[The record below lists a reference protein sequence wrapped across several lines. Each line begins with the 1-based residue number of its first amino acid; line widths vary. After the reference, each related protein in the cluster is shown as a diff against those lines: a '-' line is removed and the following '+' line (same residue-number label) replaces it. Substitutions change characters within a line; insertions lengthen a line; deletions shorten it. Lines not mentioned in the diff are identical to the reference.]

1 MRARHRRPE
10 GRWGVSFEVGLM
22 PVLWALLG
30 SVRIF
35 VMMIA
40 GPLFSH
46 PALSM
51 RIRMMSAVMVAWV
64 AAPVGAPA
72 LQATQWDVGTLAGAV
87 VVEVMIGLVIGI
99 GSGLVFA
106 GFLQLGEFVAIQ
118 GGLGAARSLDPTSGA
133 SSVAIGTAFNTFA
146 MLIFLIIGGH
156 HELLRGAVASFETL
170 PIGGDLPN
178 AGVYREIA
186 ALGSVVWEL
195 AFQLAAPIT
204 VAIFV
209 QNMATGVLAR
219 AMPQL
224 NLLLVNLPL
233 HVGMMLLFVGL
244 GATEFVHAFKDVL
257 ETWPSRVFAVLVESG
272 VGG

>member
-1 MRARHRRPE
+1 MPE
-10 GRWGVSFEVGLM
+10 IGGFAKGVG
-22 PVLWALLG
+22 
-30 SVRIF
+30 
-35 VMMIA
+35 
-40 GPLFSH
+40 
-46 PALSM
+46 
-51 RIRMMSAVMVAWV
+51 
-64 AAPVGAPA
+64 
-72 LQATQWDVGTLAGAV
+72 
-87 VVEVMIGLVIGI
+87 GI
-99 GSGLVFA
+99 
-106 GFLQLGEFVAIQ
+106 LQLGEFVAIQ

-156 HELLRGAVASFETL
+156 HQLIRGAVASFESL
-170 PIGGDLPN
+170 PIGGELPDESL
-178 AGVYREIA
+178 YREIA
-186 ALGSVVWEL
+186 ALGSVIWEL
-195 AFQLAAPIT
+195 AFRLAAPIS

-233 HVGMMLLFVGL
+233 HVGTMLFLVGF

-257 ETWPSRVFAVLVESG
+257 ETWPSRVFAILMENP

>member
-1 MRARHRRPE
+1 
-10 GRWGVSFEVGLM
+10 M

-30 SVRIF
+30 SVRVF

-40 GPLFSH
+40 GPVFSH
-46 PALSM
+46 PAVSM
-51 RIRMMSAVMVAWV
+51 RIRMMAALLIAWV
-64 AAPVGAPA
+64 AAPVGTPV
-72 LQATQWDVGTLAGAV
+72 LQQAEWDVGTLAGAV
-87 VVEVMIGLVIGI
+87 MVEVMIGLVVGI

-106 GFLQLGEFVAIQ
+106 GILQLGEFVAIQ

-156 HELLRGAVASFETL
+156 HDLIRGIVASFDSL
-170 PIGGDLPN
+170 PIGGDLPDV
-178 AGVYREIA
+178 GVYREIA
-186 ALGSVVWEL
+186 ALGGVIWEL
-195 AFQLAAPIT
+195 AFQLAAPISI
-204 VAIFV
+204 AIFV

-233 HVGMMLLFVGL
+233 HVGILLFLVGF

-257 ETWPSRVFAVLVESG
+257 ELWPSRVFAILMEGGG
-272 VGG
+272 VAG

>member
-1 MRARHRRPE
+1 M
-10 GRWGVSFEVGLM
+10 SFELGLM

-40 GPLFSH
+40 GPVFSH
-46 PALSM
+46 PAVSM
-51 RIRMMSAVMVAWV
+51 RIRMMAALMVAWV
-64 AAPVGAPA
+64 AAPAAAPVLETA
-72 LQATQWDVGTLAGAV
+72 QWDVLTLAGAV
-87 VVEVMIGLVIGI
+87 LVEVMIGLVIGI

-156 HELLRGAVASFETL
+156 HELLRGAVASFDSL
-170 PIGGDLPN
+170 PIGGDLPDQS
-178 AGVYREIA
+178 VYREIA
-186 ALGSVVWEL
+186 GLGSVIWEM

-244 GATEFVHAFKDVL
+244 GAAEFVHAFKDVL
-257 ETWPSRVFAVLVESG
+257 EVWPSRVFTVLTESSL
-272 VGG
+272 GG

>member
-1 MRARHRRPE
+1 M
-10 GRWGVSFEVGLM
+10 SIEVGLM

-40 GPLFSH
+40 GPVFSH

-51 RIRMMSAVMVAWV
+51 RVRMMSALMIAWV
-64 AAPVGAPA
+64 ASPVGAPA
-72 LQATQWDVGTLAGAV
+72 LQAAQWDVGTLAGAV
-87 VVEVMIGLVIGI
+87 LVEVMIGLVIGI

-106 GFLQLGEFVAIQ
+106 GILQLGEFVAIQ

-156 HELLRGAVASFETL
+156 HQLIRGAVASFESL
-170 PIGGDLPN
+170 PIGGELPDESL
-178 AGVYREIA
+178 YREIA
-186 ALGSVVWEL
+186 ALGSVIWEL
-195 AFQLAAPIT
+195 AFRLAAPIS

-233 HVGMMLLFVGL
+233 HVGTMLFLVGF

-257 ETWPSRVFAVLVESG
+257 ETWPSRVFAILMENP